1 VTDRHVRAAMLRYNI
16 NTPLRRA
23 HFLAQIDHES
33 NGFRSTRENLNYTVE
48 ALLRS
53 FPKRIAPDEA
63 RRHGRTATQPA
74 NQEAIANAIYG
85 GDWGAKNLGNTEPGD
100 GWKFIGRGLIQ
111 ITGRANYA
119 QCSREML
126 GSGQLLGAPQLLES
140 AELAALSAG
149 WFWKSRGLN
158 EFADKDDLEEITR
171 RINGGRNGLE
181 HRKEL
186 LDKYKADLGV
196 A

>member
-1 VTDRHVRAAMLRYNI
+1 MIDRHIRDAMGKFGV
-16 NTPLRRA
+16 NTPLRKA

-33 NGFRSTRENLNYTVE
+33 NGFRAMRENLNYSVE
-48 ALLRS
+48 ALLRA
-53 FPKRIAPDEA
+53 FPKRISPDEA

-85 GDWGAKNLGNTEPGD
+85 GEWGAKNLGNTAPGD
-100 GWKFIGRGLIQ
+100 GWRFIGRGLIQ
-111 ITGRANYA
+111 ITGRANYVEVA
-119 QCSREML
+119 KVL
-126 GSGQLLGAPQLLES
+126 GLGGRLIGNPQLLES
-140 AELAALSAG
+140 PELAAHSAG
-149 WFWKSRGLN
+149 WYWKSRGLN
-158 EFADKDDLEEITR
+158 AFADRDDVVEITR